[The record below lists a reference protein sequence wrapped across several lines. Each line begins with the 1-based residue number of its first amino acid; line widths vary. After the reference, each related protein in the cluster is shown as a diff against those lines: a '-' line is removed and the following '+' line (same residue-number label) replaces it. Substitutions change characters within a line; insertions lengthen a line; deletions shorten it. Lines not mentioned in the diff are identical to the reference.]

1 MGRLMCHNDEPF
13 DGLFDGLFDGPFD
26 GPTNCP
32 LVGLFEI
39 TFLF

>member
-1 MGRLMCHNDEPF
+1 MGRLMCRNDEPF

-39 TFLF
+39 IFLF